1 MAQILGQKSPFGGL
15 CNCLRQKW
23 GHATCQQEM
32 RKKENT
38 TLFKRAKK
46 PYQQDKQG
54 YAEVL
59 GLYLPEYICRASR
72 VELNG
77 RGCNYFLQ

>member
-1 MAQILGQKSPFGGL
+1 MLL
-15 CNCLRQKW
+15 
-23 GHATCQQEM
+23 HACKALTSQWDHLENLSCQQEM
-32 RKKENT
+32 EKKENT

-59 GLYLPEYICRASR
+59 GLSLPEYICRASR
-72 VELNG
+72 LY
-77 RGCNYFLQ
+77 RTKWPRLQLLQ

>member
-1 MAQILGQKSPFGGL
+1 MLLHAFGKAL
-15 CNCLRQKW
+15 TSQWDHPENLS
-23 GHATCQQEM
+23 CQQEM
-32 RKKENT
+32 EKKENT

-59 GLYLPEYICRASR
+59 GLSLPEYICRASR

-77 RGCNYFLQ
+77 HWN